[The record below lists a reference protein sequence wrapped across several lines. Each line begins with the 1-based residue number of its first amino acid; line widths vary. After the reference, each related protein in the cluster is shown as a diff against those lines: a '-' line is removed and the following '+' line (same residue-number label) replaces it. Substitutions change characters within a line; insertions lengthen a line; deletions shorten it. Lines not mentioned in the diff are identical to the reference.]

1 MGVVAISLVWK
12 CHRQSM
18 CEGVCRNHVP
28 IQCMGH
34 GNIAA
39 EVRKDV
45 SQRNTLECLVPCGD
59 AGKTQ
64 PAALA

>member
-1 MGVVAISLVWK
+1 MSKTKYVRGSVSQPRANTM
-12 CHRQSM
+12 H
-18 CEGVCRNHVP
+18 G
-28 IQCMGH
+28 MGH

-39 EVRKDV
+39 EVRKDA